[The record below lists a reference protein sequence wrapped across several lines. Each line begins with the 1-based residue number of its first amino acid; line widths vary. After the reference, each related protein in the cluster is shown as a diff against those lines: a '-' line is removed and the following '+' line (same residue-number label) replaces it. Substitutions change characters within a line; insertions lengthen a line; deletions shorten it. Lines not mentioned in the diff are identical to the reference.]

1 VALDEE
7 LRRIAEAAV
16 IYAGESEE
24 LAGIVPAEP
33 GSGARLYVCAYRDG
47 DETSW
52 LVLDAEG
59 TPVDDRVVIRDAV
72 SIAGL
77 VELAEEAAGVAVQ
90 EEPRV
95 ATAAHLD
102 GLGKESVDRQA
113 FVGAMKEATGTV
125 EELVRDVE
133 RGYKRP
139 LS

>member
-1 VALDEE
+1 VALKKE

-16 IYAGESEE
+16 IYARDGEE

-33 GSGARLYVCAYRDG
+33 GSGARFYVCAYREG
-47 DETSW
+47 GETSW

-59 TPVDDRVVIRDAV
+59 TPVDDRVLVRDAV

-77 VELAEEAAGVAVQ
+77 VELAEEAAGVPVQ
-90 EEPRV
+90 EKPRV

-102 GLGKESVDRQA
+102 ALGIGADDPQA
-113 FVGAMKEATGTV
+113 FVGAMKQATGTV